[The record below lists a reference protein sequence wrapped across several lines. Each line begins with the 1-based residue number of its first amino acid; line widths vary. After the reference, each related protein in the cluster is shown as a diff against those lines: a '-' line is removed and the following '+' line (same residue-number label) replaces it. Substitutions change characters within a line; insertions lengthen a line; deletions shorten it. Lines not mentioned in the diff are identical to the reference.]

1 MTAKRAAGAQGRA
14 VTGRSDRAGHER
26 KALGHRWSAGLI
38 LAGSLECTKAHWPVP
53 ADGDVMLSVIIKVQC
68 RRGLG
73 EALKPADAALPV
85 RTGDHVVA
93 VECWWEVP
101 GERKAPPAG
110 ALEAR
115 PSPAAGRS
123 DARGRQGRAVH
134 NVYVDQHRGALIVVW
149 AAQMGRSM
157 SARAS
162 ALDVVGAITRDAPE
176 PAFPLQ
182 SWRLPGVVLL
192 RRRLAPG
199 RAVGGESYEGGHN
212 DEV

>member
-1 MTAKRAAGAQGRA
+1 MERRAHSRRLPRVHQGPLA
-14 VTGRSDRAGHER
+14 RAGR
-26 KALGHRWSAGLI
+26 WRCDALGDHQGA
-38 LAGSLECTKAHWPVP
+38 VP
-53 ADGDVMLSVIIKVQC
+53 AWP
-68 RRGLG
+68 RRG
-73 EALKPADAALPV
+73 LKPADAALHV